1 MFSVSGP
8 EGCTQVSQRTIPSV
22 LLKMDVAGK
31 GEADGTRQVSGA
43 YSAR

>member
-8 EGCTQVSQRTIPSV
+8 EGCTQVSQRTTPSV
-22 LLKMDVAGK
+22 LLKMDVAGTD
-31 GEADGTRQVSGA
+31 ETDGTRQVSIA